1 MCDAD
6 ITPVIV
12 RELGVEA
19 ASTSDRRTE
28 PVERIER
35 LSRLLWQTA
44 IAVLYVGRAQRTV
57 TPAQRRALEARD
69 RHCIFPGC
77 RAHPR
82 RCHAHHV
89 REWENHGTT
98 DLDNLALLC
107 VRHHIS
113 VHEGG
118 WSITPTPG
126 VAANETGYWTLH
138 PPPER
143 QP

>member
-1 MCDAD
+1 G
-6 ITPVIV
+6 
-12 RELGVEA
+12 RSE
-19 ASTSDRRTE
+19 RR
-28 PVERIER
+28 RR
-35 LSRLLWQTA
+35 LSSLLRSTA
-44 IAVLYVGRAQRTV
+44 IAVLYVGRSKRTI

-89 REWENHGTT
+89 REWENGGST

-118 WSITPTPG
+118 WTLTPTPG
-126 VAANETGYWTLH
+126 IAANETGYWTLH
-138 PPPER
+138 PPPR
-143 QP
+143 PQP